1 MNKASQHKFNSVF
14 SRSPRVLKGEELVQ
28 VGGGYKNLGGVD
40 NQSREWNSST
50 EPGIPGNQEIAG

>member
-40 NQSREWNSST
+40 NQSREWNSMSS
-50 EPGIPGNQEIAG
+50 NVIAADQMAS